1 MKRLIYS
8 LVMLLMTLC
17 ASAQTDVTNYIT
29 NPDFEAERHASGWMR
44 EGSFGP
50 QGNDA
55 FPLKHGT
62 TYMERWNGG
71 NTPIGSGNRVYQT
84 IDRLPIGV
92 YTVKAIA
99 QNIRQDNESAKQT
112 DAFLFANDKTTE
124 IGLPAEYSV
133 TTVVADGK
141 LTLGVYLEN
150 CTGNYVCV
158 DNFRLYYSEDADML
172 RPYCQIYIDEANSI
186 LTSGSSPER
195 DELVAAIALME
206 RYNSGELS
214 EGIGDAFQRLIDAI
228 DAYKYSKASDSNP
241 YDMTSK
247 IINPSFESGVTGWT
261 SDMVPQSNDG
271 MGSYRD
277 GALYLEKWEG
287 GSGISA
293 YATNIVNTV
302 PSGHYT
308 LKVAAHN
315 ILQSNEYATQSGA
328 YIYGETER
336 VAVNRLGEYTV
347 KFTAVGGAEI
357 GFIAEN
363 ATGNWVAIDNFR
375 LYYRGKASLSELK
388 SILQKQ
394 MQTAQSLVSQQMNA
408 SLKQDLQNAISMA
421 QSANTEE
428 DVNAAAAAL
437 KPAIAAAKPSIAAYS
452 ALLKVINETQTAASQ
467 VSGSEGSAEMQEA
480 LGNAMAV
487 YNNGSATQAQ
497 MDEVAAE
504 LPNALFKYRVRN
516 GSGTPPTVQ
525 THPVII
531 NGSKIAVGRLTASGS
546 DILEC
551 GFCWSENPDPTVFD
565 NHCSDYDEFNGRVYL
580 MPNLKPSTQYYM
592 RAYALNKTYGVG
604 YGDVVRIITGYES
617 AIYWNC
623 ESDYNWG
630 DTSDEGNEQVIA
642 AMETA
647 LGYLREWTSI
657 RGFHP
662 HLSYGVG
669 YWGAQ
674 CSYGGWID
682 AGESYARNPGVLMH
696 EMGHGIGVGQHWR
709 YTSWDSPLHPTY
721 LWTGERANRVFA
733 FFENQPDQPRNPD
746 GSFPPG
752 GNHTIADGDRVH
764 VCYGL
769 SGVTSRIDLLRQ
781 AAFYQG
787 MYEDGLPATSDGAC
801 PFYSLESADTLKY
814 YITNEAN
821 GLMTKYLMSGNRD
834 KLSYRPATME
844 EVMAD
849 DSYAWNVHY
858 NPYTGFYQLR
868 NVATGRY
875 LSYGSAF
882 VLKDV
887 ETPTSAEDIH
897 LMPCRYTTGI
907 KIGTQE
913 VEIKPYWMAR
923 GNHAETPEVMAL
935 SSSTSNSLAAPSLDF
950 YDTSTIQHWAI
961 LSSEQLLNIGQV
973 ENEFNADRLRQLVAG
988 SKELVATDHTENDTS
1003 VDADFQVKI
1012 AEAEALCETI
1022 DNATDYVAAVRDFT
1036 TAITTFLSKVE
1047 PIDVAHPLNITF
1059 LLDDPDLENGSS
1071 WAGDLDLS
1079 RSSTQYTAKNFSF
1092 TQTTPT
1098 LPKGVYRL
1106 RAHGFQRPG
1115 VLRTSFNEYNNGTN
1129 NVTATYTVTAT
1140 YKGTNQNMKL
1150 CHIAEGAVE
1159 EKFNEGG
1166 TEARVS
1172 SFYMPSN
1179 VLSAHV
1185 YMQHGLY
1192 HNDIVYGITS
1202 SSAFTITVSDAET
1215 KESYWTVVDG
1225 FTIDFYGTKIAR
1237 NDVTGVPDVDA
1248 EGDLTG
1254 EVEGY
1259 YTLSGMKVGQPV
1271 ENGITIVKY
1280 TDGHTAKIYK

>member
-1 MKRLIYS
+1 
-8 LVMLLMTLC
+8 
-17 ASAQTDVTNYIT
+17 
-29 NPDFEAERHASGWMR
+29 
-44 EGSFGP
+44 
-50 QGNDA
+50 
-55 FPLKHGT
+55 
-62 TYMERWNGG
+62 
-71 NTPIGSGNRVYQT
+71 
-84 IDRLPIGV
+84 
-92 YTVKAIA
+92 
-99 QNIRQDNESAKQT
+99 
-112 DAFLFANDKTTE
+112 
-124 IGLPAEYSV
+124 
-133 TTVVADGK
+133 
-141 LTLGVYLEN
+141 
-150 CTGNYVCV
+150 
-158 DNFRLYYSEDADML
+158 
-172 RPYCQIYIDEANSI
+172 
-186 LTSGSSPER
+186 
-195 DELVAAIALME
+195 
-206 RYNSGELS
+206 
-214 EGIGDAFQRLIDAI
+214 
-228 DAYKYSKASDSNP
+228 
-241 YDMTSK
+241 
-247 IINPSFESGVTGWT
+247 
-261 SDMVPQSNDG
+261 
-271 MGSYRD
+271 
-277 GALYLEKWEG
+277 
-287 GSGISA
+287 
-293 YATNIVNTV
+293 
-302 PSGHYT
+302 
-308 LKVAAHN
+308 
-315 ILQSNEYATQSGA
+315 
-328 YIYGETER
+328 
-336 VAVNRLGEYTV
+336 
-347 KFTAVGGAEI
+347 
-357 GFIAEN
+357 
-363 ATGNWVAIDNFR
+363 
-375 LYYRGKASLSELK
+375 
-388 SILQKQ
+388 
-394 MQTAQSLVSQQMNA
+394 
-408 SLKQDLQNAISMA
+408 
-421 QSANTEE
+421 
-428 DVNAAAAAL
+428 
-437 KPAIAAAKPSIAAYS
+437 
-452 ALLKVINETQTAASQ
+452 
-467 VSGSEGSAEMQEA
+467 MQEA

-504 LPNALFKYRVRN
+504 LPNALFMYRVRN
-516 GSGTPPTVQ
+516 GSGTPPTVK

-531 NGSKIAVGRLTASGS
+531 YGSKAAVGRLEVSGS
-546 DILEC
+546 DILES
-551 GFCWSENPDPTVFD
+551 GFCWSENPAPTVLDF
-565 NHCSDYDEFNGRVYL
+565 HSSDYDEFNGRVYL

-592 RAYALNKTYGVG
+592 RAYALSKTYAVG

-617 AIYWNC
+617 DIRWTPETGFNWADED
-623 ESDYNWG
+623 ESR
-630 DTSDEGNEQVIA
+630 NEQDIA
-642 AMETA
+642 AFETA
-647 LGYLREWTSI
+647 VNNLRTWTSI
-657 RGFHP
+657 RGFSP
-662 HLSYGVG
+662 YLNYEQGK
-669 YWGAQ
+669 WGAD
-674 CSYGGWID
+674 CGYGGWVS
-682 AGESYARNPGVLMH
+682 AGEGYAKNPGTMLH
-696 EMGHGIGVGQHWR
+696 ELGHGIGVGQHWR
-709 YTSWDSPLHPTY
+709 YTSWDSPLHSTY
-721 LWTGERANRVFA
+721 LWSGERANRVFA
-733 FFENQPDQPRNPD
+733 FFENQPDVYNAD
-746 GSFPPG
+746 GTFAPG
-752 GNHTIADGDRVH
+752 GNHTVADGDRVH

-787 MYEDGLPATSDGAC
+787 MYEDGMPATDYHTDYADGDGCC
-801 PFYSLESADTLKY
+801 PFYSLESVDTLKY

-821 GLMTKYLMSGNRD
+821 GMMTKYLMSYGNRD

-844 EVMAD
+844 EVLAD

-868 NVATGRY
+868 NVATGKY

-887 ETPTSAEDIH
+887 ATPTSAEDIL
-897 LMPCRYTTGI
+897 LMPCRYMTGL
-907 KIGTQE
+907 KIGTQN
-913 VEIKPYWMAR
+913 VDIKTYWMAR
-923 GNHAETPEVMAL
+923 GNRQCIPEVFAV

-1259 YTLSGMKVGQPV
+1259 YTLSGMKVNQPV

-1280 TDGHTAKIYK
+1280 TDGHTSKIYK

>member
-1 MKRLIYS
+1 M
-8 LVMLLMTLC
+8 
-17 ASAQTDVTNYIT
+17 TNYIT

-112 DAFLFANDKTTE
+112 GAFLFANDKTTE

-214 EGIGDAFQRLIDAI
+214 EGIGDAFQRLINAI

-261 SDMVPQSNDG
+261 SDMGPQSNDG

-277 GALYLEKWEG
+277 GALYLEKWQG
-287 GSGISA
+287 DGGISA

-375 LYYRGKASLSELK
+375 LYYRGKASLSEMK
-388 SILQKQ
+388 NILQQRLTSAQSMATKQ
-394 MQTAQSLVSQQMNA
+394 MDADIKAALNA
-408 SLKQDLQNAISMA
+408 AIA
-421 QSANTEE
+421 LATSATTEDAINE
-428 DVNAAAAAL
+428 AAAAL
-437 KPAIAAAKPSIAAYS
+437 KPAMAAARPSIEAYAQFLS
-452 ALLKVINETQTAASQ
+452 KIQDAQQKLNAS
-467 VSGSEGSAEMQEA
+467 SGSEGRTEA
-480 LGNAMAV
+480 QAAIDAAMAL
-487 YNNGSATQAQ
+487 YDGAHATQAE
-497 MDEVAAE
+497 MDAAVATLEPAIF
-504 LPNALFKYRVRN
+504 LFYVSN
-516 GSGTPPTVQ
+516 GTGEAPTVTAYPDVIYGSKGAMGRILKTSGT
-525 THPVII
+525 I
-531 NGSKIAVGRLTASGS
+531 R
-546 DILEC
+546 EM
-551 GFCWSENPDPTVFD
+551 GFCWSESPEPTVFD
-565 NHCSDYDEFNGRVYL
+565 NYSSEHYSGNGTGLGFPGDIYVMR
-580 MPNLKPSTQYYM
+580 PLKPSTQYYI
-592 RAYALNKTYGVG
+592 RPYAVSNTYAVG
-604 YGDVVRIITGYES
+604 YGEEVRIITGYES

-630 DTSDEGNEQVIA
+630 EPTDKGNEEVIS
-642 AMETA
+642 AMETS
-647 LGYLREWTSI
+647 LSYLRDWTSI

-662 HLSYGVG
+662 HLNYGIG
-669 YWGAQ
+669 YYGAQ

-682 AGESYARNPGVLMH
+682 AGEGYARNPGVLMH

-709 YTSWDSPLHPTY
+709 YTSWDSPLHNTMY
-721 LWTGERANRVFA
+721 WTGERANRVFY
-733 FFENQPDQPRNPD
+733 FVKNSREVP
-746 GSFPPG
+746 
-752 GNHTIADGDRVH
+752 ADGDRVH
-764 VCYGL
+764 VCFGL
-769 SGVTSRIDLLRQ
+769 SGVTNPIDLMVQ
-781 AAFYQG
+781 AVFYQA
-787 MYEDGLPATSDGAC
+787 MYEDGMPATGDGAC

-821 GLMTKYLMSGNRD
+821 GMMTKYLMSYGNRD

-868 NVATGRY
+868 NVATGKY
-875 LSYGSAF
+875 LSYGNAF

-897 LMPCRYTTGI
+897 LMPCRYMTSL

-913 VEIKPYWMAR
+913 IEIKPYWMAR

-1092 TQTTPT
+1092 TQTTPS